1 MRPLPTLVCLVAGTA
16 AIPALKSSHPGN
28 TISNSK
34 SKLSDD
40 SITSLHLT
48 SGSDKKAVLSPES
61 SLYQAIE
68 FYQASG
74 LYQGVSI
81 YKALKLYQA
90 NHFHQIHE
98 AYKFLQIID
107 IYKVTNVHKTINI
120 YKAII
125 HHPIIH
131 PNQTI
136 HLFQALDTHIHKLHQ
151 ATHLPFPT
159 TINNHQTFEHH
170 AFPNLNST
178 NVSKVHAIDNS
189 HGFDYIFTATTLVHA
204 SQPLTIARGIHNN
217 TLFGQQRSRPHSVG
231 DTVKIHVTNR
241 LTDNGTTMHWH
252 GVRQNGTVQADGVP
266 SIIQCP
272 DALEPQPGTT
282 HTYTWR
288 ATQYGTSWYHSHYA
302 LQAWTGVFGAIVIHG
317 PATANYDVDVGP
329 VMVTD
334 WSHSTVDALWTS
346 AQTKGPPTLD
356 TALINGMGTFN
367 GTGERFEMV
376 FEAGKKH
383 RLRFVN
389 SAIDTAFKL
398 SLDGHTMT
406 VIAMDFVPVVPFEID
421 VLDIIMGQRY
431 DVVIAA
437 DQTATDYWFRAI
449 PQASCSRNDNTN
461 DIRAVVRYSNS
472 SVADPTTTAWNQTDA
487 CVDVSYSSLVPHVS
501 HTVVSPTLQN
511 TTLGVSVGKD
521 SSSLFKRT
529 IGLDSMKVIWN
540 NPSLLQ
546 IAEGNATWETAENA
560 YLLPEA
566 NK

>member
-1 MRPLPTLVCLVAGTA
+1 MRSQTSTAPTSPKSTQSTIPTGSTTSSPPPPSSTHRNPSPSPAVSTTTPCSGNSAADRTAWCEFSIDTDWNGEVPDAG
-16 AIPALKSSHPGN
+16 
-28 TISNSK
+28 
-34 SKLSDD
+34 
-40 SITSLHLT
+40 
-48 SGSDKKAVLSPES
+48 VVREYW
-61 SLYQAIE
+61 LY
-68 FYQASG
+68 
-74 LYQGVSI
+74 
-81 YKALKLYQA
+81 
-90 NHFHQIHE
+90 
-98 AYKFLQIID
+98 
-107 IYKVTNVHKTINI
+107 VTNITVSPDGYSRVALAGNGSVPGPTIE
-120 YKAII
+120 A
-125 HHPIIH
+125 
-131 PNQTI
+131 
-136 HLFQALDTHIHKLHQ
+136 DW
-151 ATHLPFPT
+151 
-159 TINNHQTFEHH
+159 
-170 AFPNLNST
+170 
-178 NVSKVHAIDNS
+178 
-189 HGFDYIFTATTLVHA
+189 
-204 SQPLTIARGIHNN
+204 
-217 TLFGQQRSRPHSVG
+217 G

-272 DALEPQPGTT
+272 DAPGTT